1 MSQTFNV
8 YNKQGG
14 KCIDTVFY
22 SDGVSVDA
30 DEVKRSL
37 VNHDGYDSGIHVC
50 KARRKMKTEYTLQGF
65 YNGAWEDLTSEETRR
80 EIHVRRQEYRENEP
94 GTAYR
99 IRSKRVPV

>member
-65 YNGAWEDLTSEETRR
+65 YNGAW
-80 EIHVRRQEYRENEP
+80 
-94 GTAYR
+94 
-99 IRSKRVPV
+99 